1 MLAALRKEG
10 RQLMTDAGELFDQ
23 HGRRTAAE
31 AQGVTCSG
39 VAVREHLSCEERLGE
54 PGLVSLEK
62 RELQPLKYHLGFS
75 TKSLSVLRQLCMTLC
90 LFESLQP
97 PSFSQ
102 RRARITT

>member
-31 AQGVTCSG
+31 AQGVACSG

-62 RELQPLKYHLGFS
+62 RELQPLKYHLRFS
-75 TKSLSVLRQLCMTLC
+75 TKEPSCSEAAVHDFMSLKASSHPVSRNAGPL
-90 LFESLQP
+90 S
-97 PSFSQ
+97 
-102 RRARITT
+102 